1 MLILCL
7 ELVRGR
13 LGVMSADIRKL
24 FFFILTTLI
33 EKSPVSKWITG
44 TLAVLFN
51 RGCSQVHNILITVMT
66 HIVVDK
72 STDNAK
78 SHSICFLPQ
87 YQSQRKGFFQ
97 SVTKFVTQRKSKRC
111 I

>member
-13 LGVMSADIRKL
+13 LGVMSADVRKL

-51 RGCSQVHNILITVMT
+51 GFLTFRGGGGESGNCRCNFIRLI
-66 HIVVDK
+66 
-72 STDNAK
+72 
-78 SHSICFLPQ
+78 
-87 YQSQRKGFFQ
+87 
-97 SVTKFVTQRKSKRC
+97 
-111 I
+111 